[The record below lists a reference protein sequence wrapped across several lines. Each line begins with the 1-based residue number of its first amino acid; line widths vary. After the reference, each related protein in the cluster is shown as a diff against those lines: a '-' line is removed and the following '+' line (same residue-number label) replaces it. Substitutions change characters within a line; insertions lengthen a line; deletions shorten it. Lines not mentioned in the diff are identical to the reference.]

1 MIIEVWTKD
10 KYSGSEEAGLLARLT
25 RAVLDIKTARLSRLY
40 KIEAPWTKKDFDRL
54 AAELLTDKI
63 TEHYSLSKRPAPH
76 FGRFGKSAGPGVKG
90 GWRAEVWL
98 KNSATDVIGES
109 VKEAIHDML
118 GRSPSDVRFGRAYY
132 AACGGEAKLRAA
144 VAKTLMNEVV
154 NVCGITRIKD

>member
-10 KYSGSEEAGLLARLT
+10 KYARNEEAGLLARLT
-25 RAVLDIKTARLSRLY
+25 RAGLDIKTARLSRLY
-40 KIEAPWTKKDFDRL
+40 KIEAPWTKKYFDRL

-63 TEHYSLSKRPAPH
+63 TEHYSLSKR
-76 FGRFGKSAGPGVKG
+76 PGVKG

-118 GRSPSDVRFGRAYY
+118 GRSPSNVRFGRAYY
-132 AACGGEAKLRAA
+132 TACSGEAKLRA
-144 VAKTLMNEVV
+144 VIAKTLMNEVV
-154 NVCGITRIKD
+154 NVCNIEKL

>member
-10 KYSGSEEAGLLARLT
+10 KYAHNEEAGLLARLK
-25 RAVLDIKTARLSRLY
+25 RAGLDIKMARLSRLY

-54 AAELLTDKI
+54 GGELLTDNI
-63 TEHYSLSKRPAPH
+63 TEHYSLSKRL
-76 FGRFGKSAGPGVKG
+76 GIKG
-90 GWRAEVWL
+90 CWRVEIWL

-118 GRSPSDVRFGRAYY
+118 GRSPSNVRFGRAYY
-132 AACGGEAKLRAA
+132 AVCSGEEKLRAV

-154 NVCGITRIKD
+154 NICSIKEL